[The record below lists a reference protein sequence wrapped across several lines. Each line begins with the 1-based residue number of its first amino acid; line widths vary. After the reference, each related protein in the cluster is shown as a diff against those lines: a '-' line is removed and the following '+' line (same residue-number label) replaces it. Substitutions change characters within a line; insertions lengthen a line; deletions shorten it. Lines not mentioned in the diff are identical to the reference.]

1 MRLLERYKER
11 KLKKKQEEEF
21 ETMHSSI
28 QYMLGLV
35 FSKESLR
42 SNAIKASEDEI
53 KILIDSL
60 PPDERGFERLIHSIQ
75 KHPDKVY
82 HVDLEKLYST
92 GEKDENQPYS
102 SLLTKRLP
110 DSYRNDE
117 LLILFYDDFGL
128 PGTQLAARRGYII
141 YHPVARRII
150 AYHWAGIS

>member
-1 MRLLERYKER
+1 MRLLKRYKER
-11 KLKKKQEEEF
+11 KLKKKQEDEF
-21 ETMHSSI
+21 ETMHSCI
-28 QYMLGLV
+28 QYMLGLI

-60 PPDERGFERLIHSIQ
+60 PPYERGVERLIHSIQ
-75 KHPDKVY
+75 EHPDKVY

-92 GEKDENQPYS
+92 GEKDENQLYS

-110 DSYRNDE
+110 DYYRNDE

-128 PGTQLAARRGYII
+128 PGTRLMARRGYIF
-141 YHPVARRII
+141 YHPAARQIM
-150 AYHWAGIS
+150 AYHWIAIS